1 MWNNCEGNT
10 CSQFCEAKII
20 WRIHRGKK
28 DPYLNISL
36 FTLSDNNNGMC
47 VNMIQTEESNGAVVV
62 NYINQKRKMVWD
74 RGKCNHVEA
83 GSLVEI
89 TWTLRV
95 LAQSGRLLFKM

>member
-1 MWNNCEGNT
+1 MWSYCEGNT
-10 CSQFCEAKII
+10 CSQFCETKSIL
-20 WRIHRGKK
+20 RIYRGKK
-28 DPYLNISL
+28 DPYLNTSL
-36 FTLSDNNNGMC
+36 STLSDNNKGTC

-62 NYINQKRKMVWD
+62 TYINQKRKMVWD
-74 RGKCNHVEA
+74 RGKRSHVEA